1 METPRELLADQLIQL
16 AEEAEKSDKPV
27 YRLWATVHV
36 DKDALHSGYYDVE
49 DLLESLDV
57 MLKDTDMFLSE
68 PEGIQRLRALRERI
82 GGEKDAY
89 LRQALPVQKQ
99 RLSRLLKDADFQALE
114 KRHRNLQRYLANAQA
129 RLAVFSDP
137 NEENRLHELF
147 LRRVEKLDRK
157 VLRKLPPSFDLL
169 TAVENAFQL
178 APEVIKIRDEIMKD
192 VQDRYKKAQ
201 EAVQSLAQQLDLAE
215 KQLATHHK
223 LKVVFEHTGLRL
235 DRLGISDA
243 PVPAPSVDASSLQ
256 TSSTAPLQVPAE
268 RPSAR
273 IDQPKMKHVAEVTA
287 RPQPSAPHHSM
298 VVQSAPEH
306 ASERPDD
313 VVKLRAVVDFARTSG
328 GKIRVVVPAG
338 KAGRYIDGWEAVFR
352 ALGFS
357 GKVEAVDQKTL
368 QHTSDIDSPIIVPR
382 KMNGHTHKW
391 SGKSFA
397 MITVIDNASTNQLQ
411 AMVGR
416 SEKTTPANDDLDE
429 QGVA

>member
-1 METPRELLADQLIQL
+1 METPRELLADELIQL
-16 AEEAEKSDKPV
+16 ADEAEKSDKPV
-27 YRLWATVHV
+27 YKLWATVHV
-36 DKDALHSGYYDVE
+36 DKDALLSGYYDVE
-49 DLLESLDV
+49 DLLESLDS

-68 PEGIQRLRALRERI
+68 PDGIQRLRALRERI

-99 RLSRLLKDADFQALE
+99 RLSRLIKDADFQALE

-129 RLAVFSDP
+129 KLAAFNDP

-157 VLRKLPPSFDLL
+157 ILRKLPRSFDLL

-192 VQDRYKKAQ
+192 VQDRYQRAQ
-201 EAVQSLAQQLDLAE
+201 EAVRSLTQQLDLAE
-215 KQLATHHK
+215 RQLAIHHK
-223 LKVVFEHTGLRL
+223 LKAVFDHTGLRL
-235 DRLGISDA
+235 DRLGISD
-243 PVPAPSVDASSLQ
+243 VPGSTSSVQASVSQ
-256 TSSTAPLQVPAE
+256 TSSVAPLQVPAE

-273 IDQPKMKHVAEVTA
+273 ADQPKVKRTAEA
-287 RPQPSAPHHSM
+287 PSHPQPSVPHHSM
-298 VVQSAPEH
+298 VVQSMPES
-306 ASERPDD
+306 ANERPDD